1 MATYKCLECG
11 HIFDEGEEWRWVE
24 SHGEHMTGCPIC
36 GCAYD
41 EACQCDKC
49 GAYHLSDELY
59 SGLCADC
66 LGDMATPQNIAD
78 YAESDTLLAE
88 DFYAYYYDSFIAG
101 TSVQLR
107 QLLRGGLLQRASLEL
122 LNGHTDTQ
130 EKCRKYITEDEEH
143 LTDFAEWIKKKGKRN
158 DSKTRE
164 HGFLK

>member
-24 SHGEHMTGCPIC
+24 SHGEHMAGCPIC

-66 LGDMATPQNIAD
+66 LGDMAAPQNIAD

-130 EKCRKYITEDEEH
+130 EKCHKYITEDEEH

-164 HGFLK
+164 D